1 MVFNL
6 KCYLA
11 KALVG
16 DIKEKMGKKFGVE
29 RIKKSIY
36 DTSFDRNSYLYC
48 MLFHDQ
54 GLQKDFVD
62 SFSAE
67 IEDYPNPPSDY
78 LEEKGNL
85 VYIKKGIFDDVEF
98 IKDIIAYNASLECR
112 YLQTPS
118 AKNKTVDKLKYTII
132 DFIDRA
138 AGIPVR
144 TITRTSYVDKKED
157 SVLIPLVQHNNFL
170 ELFTEGDADD
180 LNRVFGDAVVTRIES
195 RCLKNPYWSSNYVY
209 AIDFAD
215 VDISYCV
222 LNKIIESSV
231 INKDHE
237 LSIDPEL
244 VRALSPAQS
253 PFNSPTHA
261 EPPRTP
267 PKQRQEDRDSGYGS
281 NSPPKPKDSV
291 AHSPS
296 GVPRSLFEQPQAQRS
311 PAQSRDEELEGYSRQ
326 GYMEAPVLQV
336 NLLDIPGTSE
346 EFPPRSHLS
355 YTAVSRVVSGP
366 SSSLQSVGAAQN
378 VPAGTSAWDQQPNRW
393 SLPAPS
399 AGLWSL
405 PQSRPSS
412 WKGANPVGANPRAQ
426 PMSPGSSQS
435 SNVMTP
441 PIYYGIPKRPT
452 LPTTENDPKSSSPE
466 FSARSPGVEDV
477 KSICGVEPEKQQV
490 SDECSEA
497 KSQKSESPK
506 EHGGGFKSKIKHLL
520 TLPSKPKQHDASF
533 KRCDVGRDTTRSIP
547 AISVTEKLP
556 VSKPSFSFPSRI
568 RAKNNSPSK
577 ETSPVH
583 STINGSIPGL
593 SSQGTT
599 VVESNSGLK
608 SQKRLDPDQREELL
622 PFLSPKMKEKLG
634 SNSFS
639 PGEEQH
645 LYLTHTLS
653 GKWEIKKFF
662 ENQEENLRRSVKAQ
676 LPSSDNLS
684 SKKVNGDGDSGF
696 CSTESASPAVPH
708 KESVLSKVKG
718 CSTQQ
723 VKHMSEAFG
732 K

>member
-1 MVFNL
+1 MPNMSNQELVRAFNINLRFNGIAVTNLTVQNLHGKDHIVISFDKNMDSKQCMKYLNNMKEKIIKRSYRDEKAAGVSYNLKFFPFAFNTKHLPRDDKGRKKFSVEIDEGVVFNL

-237 LSIDPEL
+237 LAIDPE
-244 VRALSPAQS
+244 RALSPAQS

-267 PKQRQEDRDSGYGS
+267 PKQRQEDRDSGIGE
-281 NSPPKPKDSV
+281 SPPRPDGS
-291 AHSPS
+291 S
-296 GVPRSLFEQPQAQRS
+296 GVPRSLFKQPQTQEL
-311 PAQSRDEELEGYSRQ
+311 PTGGHGEELEDSPRQ
-326 GYMEAPVLQV
+326 GLLYCHV
-336 NLLDIPGTSE
+336 NPDGTSE
-346 EFPPRSHLS
+346 GFSPSPQLNSI
-355 YTAVSRVVSGP
+355 AVSQRTGKCVS
-366 SSSLQSVGAAQN
+366 AAQN
-378 VPAGTSAWDQQPNRW
+378 VQAGTSQPNAP
-393 SLPAPS
+393 SLPIS
-399 AGLWSL
+399 G
-405 PQSRPSS
+405 
-412 WKGANPVGANPRAQ
+412 
-426 PMSPGSSQS
+426 
-435 SNVMTP
+435 
-441 PIYYGIPKRPT
+441 
-452 LPTTENDPKSSSPE
+452 
-466 FSARSPGVEDV
+466 
-477 KSICGVEPEKQQV
+477 
-490 SDECSEA
+490 
-497 KSQKSESPK
+497 
-506 EHGGGFKSKIKHLL
+506 
-520 TLPSKPKQHDASF
+520 LPSRTDN
-533 KRCDVGRDTTRSIP
+533 SIF
-547 AISVTEKLP
+547 V
-556 VSKPSFSFPSRI
+556 
-568 RAKNNSPSK
+568 
-577 ETSPVH
+577 
-583 STINGSIPGL
+583 
-593 SSQGTT
+593 
-599 VVESNSGLK
+599 SNSL
-608 SQKRLDPDQREELL
+608 
-622 PFLSPKMKEKLG
+622 
-634 SNSFS
+634 
-639 PGEEQH
+639 
-645 LYLTHTLS
+645 
-653 GKWEIKKFF
+653 
-662 ENQEENLRRSVKAQ
+662 
-676 LPSSDNLS
+676 
-684 SKKVNGDGDSGF
+684 
-696 CSTESASPAVPH
+696 
-708 KESVLSKVKG
+708 
-718 CSTQQ
+718 
-723 VKHMSEAFG
+723 
-732 K
+732 